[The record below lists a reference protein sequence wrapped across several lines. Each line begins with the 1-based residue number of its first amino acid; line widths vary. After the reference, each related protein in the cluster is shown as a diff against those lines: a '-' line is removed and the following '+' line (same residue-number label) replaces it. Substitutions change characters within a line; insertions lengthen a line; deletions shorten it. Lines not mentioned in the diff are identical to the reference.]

1 MILPSI
7 TGLLFYQYN
16 RYTIKTYISSKIFKI
31 LNCDNVLKEGDYLFI
46 MSLWKTIF
54 INRTIMFK
62 NATFLVKIWFFIDVF
77 YTLFTYMHLHVPYH
91 FFLTLLYSFMF
102 VKDTLWRYQKMQKY
116 PSNNIVYRTFV
127 LTYPQTFILLLFFC
141 SFTLHCFILHFK
153 YNTIN

>member
-31 LNCDNVLKEGDYLFI
+31 LNCDNVWKKGDYLFI
-46 MSLWKTIF
+46 MSLWKAIL

-62 NATFLVKIWFFIDVF
+62 TATFWSKFGFLLMYFIR
-77 YTLFTYMHLHVPYH
+77 YLPTCIYMYLII

-102 VKDTLWRYQKMQKY
+102 VKDSLWQCQKMQNY
-116 PSNNIVYRTFV
+116 PSNNIVYRTFT